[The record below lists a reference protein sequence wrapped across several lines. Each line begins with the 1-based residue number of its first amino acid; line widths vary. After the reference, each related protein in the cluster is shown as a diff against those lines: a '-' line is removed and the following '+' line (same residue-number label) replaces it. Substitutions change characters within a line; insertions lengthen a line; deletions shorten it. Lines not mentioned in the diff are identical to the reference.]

1 MTKLNTGLSGCSLEL
16 INDRVLRKHSPTTD
30 YNPRLLSQADKQVV
44 FGSRI
49 YKNIDAPKVCDI
61 QKNPFLKNYFDMEYI
76 SGKNFEDFFS
86 TASVNDIE
94 FVVSTLFDYFDTLIS
109 TARSVDATKQILDKI
124 DSLKEKSSYQKYIE
138 FLRKYVEDR
147 RIIVPHTF
155 CHGDLTFANIIFHKN
170 RLFFID
176 FLDCYVDTFL
186 SDLVKLKQD
195 LHHLWAVKNQDVYTV
210 RIHQIYEHIWD
221 KLEVRYTDYLTESF
235 HILDVLNALRIEP
248 YLTSDSQRVIL
259 EGIVK
264 STELYAI
271 SYCSDG
277 GTINQ
282 ISKNEAQVDVV
293 TSNDKS
299 YDGDRSD

>member
-16 INDRVLRKHSPTTD
+16 INDRVLRK
-30 YNPRLLSQADKQVV
+30 
-44 FGSRI
+44 
-49 YKNIDAPKVCDI
+49 
-61 QKNPFLKNYFDMEYI
+61 
-76 SGKNFEDFFS
+76 
-86 TASVNDIE
+86 
-94 FVVSTLFDYFDTLIS
+94 
-109 TARSVDATKQILDKI
+109 
-124 DSLKEKSSYQKYIE
+124 
-138 FLRKYVEDR
+138 YVEDN

-195 LHHLWAVKNQDVYTV
+195 LHHLWSVHNQDVYSV
-210 RIHQIYEHIWD
+210 RIHQIYQYIWD
-221 KLEVRYTDYLTESF
+221 KLEVRYESFMNESF
-235 HILDVLNALRIEP
+235 HILDVMNTLRIEP
-248 YLTSDSQRVIL
+248 YLTSDDQRVIL

-271 SYCSDG
+271 SYCSNG

-282 ISKNEAQVDVV
+282 ISKDETEVDVV

-299 YDGDRSD
+299 HDGNRSD

>member
-16 INDRVLRKHSPTTD
+16 INDRVLRKYSPTTD
-30 YNPRLLSQADKQVV
+30 YNSRLLSQADKQVV
-44 FGSRI
+44 FGNRI
-49 YKNIDAPKVCDI
+49 YKNIDAPKVYDI
-61 QKNPFLKNYFDMEYI
+61 QQNYFDMEYI
-76 SGKNFEDFFS
+76 AGKSFEEFFS
-86 TASVNDIE
+86 IASVNDVE

-109 TARSVDATKQILDKI
+109 TARSFDATNKILTKI
-124 DSLKEKSSYQKYIE
+124 DSLKEKSSHKKYIE
-138 FLRKYVEDR
+138 FLRKYVEDN

-195 LHHLWAVKNQDVYTV
+195 LHHLWAVRNQDVYSN
-210 RIHQIYEHIWD
+210 RIHQIYQYIWD
-221 KLEVRYTDYLTESF
+221 KLEVRYESFMNESF
-235 HILDVLNALRIEP
+235 HILDVMNALRIEP
-248 YLTSDSQRVIL
+248 YLTSDDQRVIL

-271 SYCSDG
+271 SCSSDG
-277 GTINQ
+277 GAINQ
-282 ISKNEAQVDVV
+282 ISETKTEVDVV

-299 YDGDRSD
+299 HDGNRGD

>member
-16 INDRVLRKHSPTTD
+16 INDRVLRKYSPTTD
-30 YNPRLLSQADKQVV
+30 YNSRLLSQADKQVV
-44 FGSRI
+44 FGNRI
-49 YKNIDAPKVCDI
+49 YKNINAPKVYDI
-61 QKNPFLKNYFDMEYI
+61 QKNYFDMEYVA
-76 SGKNFEDFFS
+76 GKSFDEFFS
-86 TASVNDIE
+86 IASVNDIE
-94 FVVSTLFDYFDTLIS
+94 FVISTLFDYFDTLIS
-109 TARSVDATKQILDKI
+109 TARNIDATKQILDKL
-124 DSLKEKSSYQKYIE
+124 DSLKEKSSYPKYIE
-138 FLRKYVEDR
+138 FLRKYVEDK

-155 CHGDLTFANIIFHKN
+155 CHGDLTFANIIFHQN

-195 LHHLWAVKNQDVYTV
+195 LHHLWSVRNQDVYTV
-210 RIHQIYEHIWD
+210 RIHQIYEYIWD
-221 KLEVRYTDYLTESF
+221 KLEVRYTDYLTDGF
-235 HILDVLNALRIEP
+235 HILDVINALRIEP

-277 GTINQ
+277 GAINQ
-282 ISKNEAQVDVV
+282 ISETKTEVDVV

-299 YDGDRSD
+299 HDGDRGD

>member
-16 INDRVLRKHSPTTD
+16 INDRVLRKYSPTTD
-30 YNPRLLSQADKQVV
+30 YNSRLLSQADKQIV
-44 FGSRI
+44 FGNRI
-49 YKNIDAPKVCDI
+49 YKNIDAPKVYDI
-61 QKNPFLKNYFDMEYI
+61 QKNYFDMDYV
-76 SGKNFEDFFS
+76 SGQNFEEFFS
-86 TASVNDIE
+86 IASVNDVE

-109 TARSVDATKQILDKI
+109 TARNVDASNKILKKI
-124 DSLKEKSSYQKYIE
+124 ASLKEKTSYPKYIE
-138 FLRKYVEDR
+138 FLRKYVENN

-176 FLDCYVDTFL
+176 FLDCYIDTFL

-195 LHHLWAVKNQDVYTV
+195 LHHLWAVHNQDAYSN
-210 RIHQIYEHIWD
+210 RIHQIYQYIWD
-221 KLEVRYTDYLTESF
+221 KLEVRYESFMNESF
-235 HILDVLNALRIEP
+235 HILDVMNTLRIEP

-271 SYCSDG
+271 SCSSDG
-277 GTINQ
+277 GAINQ
-282 ISKNEAQVDVV
+282 ISETKTEVDVV

-299 YDGDRSD
+299 HDGNRGD

>member
-16 INDRVLRKHSPTTD
+16 INDRVLRKYSPTTD
-30 YNPRLLSQADKQVV
+30 YNSRLLSQADKQIV
-44 FGSRI
+44 FGNRI
-49 YKNIDAPKVCDI
+49 YKNIDAPKVYDI
-61 QKNPFLKNYFDMEYI
+61 QKNYFDMDYV
-76 SGKNFEDFFS
+76 SGQNFEEFFS
-86 TASVNDIE
+86 IASVNDVE

-109 TARSVDATKQILDKI
+109 TARNVDASNKILKKI
-124 DSLKEKSSYQKYIE
+124 ASLKEKTSYPKYIE
-138 FLRKYVEDR
+138 FLRKYVENN

-176 FLDCYVDTFL
+176 FLDCYIDTFL

-195 LHHLWAVKNQDVYTV
+195 LHHLWAVHNQDAYSN
-210 RIHQIYEHIWD
+210 RIHQIYQYIWD
-221 KLEVRYTDYLTESF
+221 KLEVRYESFMNESF
-235 HILDVLNALRIEP
+235 HILDVMNTLRVEP

-271 SYCSDG
+271 SCSSDV
-277 GTINQ
+277 GTFN
-282 ISKNEAQVDVV
+282 
-293 TSNDKS
+293 
-299 YDGDRSD
+299 

>member
-16 INDRVLRKHSPTTD
+16 INDRVLRKYSPTTD
-30 YNPRLLSQADKQVV
+30 YNSRLLSQADKQVV
-44 FGSRI
+44 FGNRI
-49 YKNIDAPKVCDI
+49 YKNIDAPKVYDT
-61 QKNPFLKNYFDMEYI
+61 QENYFDMEYI
-76 SGKNFEDFFS
+76 AGKSFEEFFS
-86 TASVNDIE
+86 SASVNDVE

-109 TARSVDATKQILDKI
+109 TARSFDATKQILTKI
-124 DSLKEKSSYQKYIE
+124 DSLKEKSSHKKYIE
-138 FLRKYVEDR
+138 FLRKYVEDNK
-147 RIIVPHTF
+147 IIVPHTF

-195 LHHLWAVKNQDVYTV
+195 LHHLWAVHNQDVYSV
-210 RIHQIYEHIWD
+210 RIHQIYQYIWD
-221 KLEVRYTDYLTESF
+221 KLEIRYESFMNESF
-235 HILDVLNALRIEP
+235 HILDVMNTLRIEP
-248 YLTSDSQRVIL
+248 YLTSDDQRVIL

-271 SYCSDG
+271 SCSSDG
-277 GTINQ
+277 GAINQ
-282 ISKNEAQVDVV
+282 ISETKTEVDVV

-299 YDGDRSD
+299 HDGNRGD

>member
-16 INDRVLRKHSPTTD
+16 INDRVLRKYSPTTD
-30 YNPRLLSQADKQVV
+30 YNSRLLSQADKQVV
-44 FGSRI
+44 FGNRI
-49 YKNIDAPKVCDI
+49 YKNIDAPKVYDT
-61 QKNPFLKNYFDMEYI
+61 QENYFDMEYI
-76 SGKNFEDFFS
+76 AGKSFEEFFS
-86 TASVNDIE
+86 SASVNDVE

-109 TARSVDATKQILDKI
+109 TARSFDATNKILTKI
-124 DSLKEKSSYQKYIE
+124 DSLKEKSSHKKYIE
-138 FLRKYVEDR
+138 FLRKYVEDNK
-147 RIIVPHTF
+147 IIVPHTF

-195 LHHLWAVKNQDVYTV
+195 LHHLWAVHNQDVYSV
-210 RIHQIYEHIWD
+210 RIHQIYQYIWD
-221 KLEVRYTDYLTESF
+221 KLEIRYESFMNESF
-235 HILDVLNALRIEP
+235 HILDVMNTLRIEP
-248 YLTSDSQRVIL
+248 YLTSDDQRVIL

-271 SYCSDG
+271 SCSSDG
-277 GTINQ
+277 GAINQ
-282 ISKNEAQVDVV
+282 ISKNETEVDVV

-299 YDGDRSD
+299 YDGNRGD

>member
-1 MTKLNTGLSGCSLEL
+1 MTKLNTGLSCSLEL
-16 INDRVLRKHSPTTD
+16 INDRVLRKYSPTTD
-30 YNPRLLSQADKQVV
+30 YNSRLLSQADKQVV
-44 FGSRI
+44 FGNRI
-49 YKNIDAPKVCDI
+49 YKNIDAPKVYDT
-61 QKNPFLKNYFDMEYI
+61 QQNYFDMEYI
-76 SGKNFEDFFS
+76 AGKSFEEFFS
-86 TASVNDIE
+86 VASANDVE

-109 TARSVDATKQILDKI
+109 TARNFDATNKILTKI
-124 DSLKEKSSYQKYIE
+124 DSLKEKSSHKKYIE
-138 FLRKYVEDR
+138 FLRKYVEDN

-195 LHHLWAVKNQDVYTV
+195 LHHLWAVHNQDVYSI
-210 RIHQIYEHIWD
+210 RIHQIYQYIWD
-221 KLEVRYTDYLTESF
+221 KLEVRYESFMNESF
-235 HILDVLNALRIEP
+235 HILDVMNTLRIEP
-248 YLTSDSQRVIL
+248 YLTSDDQRVIL

-282 ISKNEAQVDVV
+282 ISKDETKVEVV
-293 TSNDKS
+293 TSNDTS
-299 YDGDRSD
+299 HDGNRSD

>member
-16 INDRVLRKHSPTTD
+16 INDRVLRKYSPTTD
-30 YNPRLLSQADKQVV
+30 YNSRLLSQADKQVV
-44 FGSRI
+44 FGNRI
-49 YKNIDAPKVCDI
+49 YKNIDSPKVYDI
-61 QKNPFLKNYFDMEYI
+61 QKNYFDMEYI
-76 SGKNFEDFFS
+76 AGKNFEDFFS
-86 TASVNDIE
+86 IASVNDIE

-109 TARSVDATKQILDKI
+109 TARNVDATKQILNKL
-124 DSLKEKSSYQKYIE
+124 DSLKEKSSYPKYIE
-138 FLRKYVEDR
+138 FLRKYVEDN

-155 CHGDLTFANIIFHKN
+155 CHGDLTFANIIFHRN

-195 LHHLWAVKNQDVYTV
+195 LHHLWAVRNQDVYTV
-210 RIHQIYEHIWD
+210 RIHQIYEYIWD
-221 KLEVRYTDYLTESF
+221 KLEVRYTDYLTDGF
-235 HILDVLNALRIEP
+235 HILDVMNALMIEP

-277 GTINQ
+277 GAIN
-282 ISKNEAQVDVV
+282 
-293 TSNDKS
+293 
-299 YDGDRSD
+299 

>member
-16 INDRVLRKHSPTTD
+16 INDRVLRKYSPTTD
-30 YNPRLLSQADKQVV
+30 YNLRLLSQADKQVV
-44 FGSRI
+44 FGNRI
-49 YKNIDAPKVCDI
+49 YKNIDSPKVYDI
-61 QKNPFLKNYFDMEYI
+61 QKNYFDMEYVA
-76 SGKNFEDFFS
+76 GKSFEEFFS
-86 TASVNDIE
+86 IASVNDIE

-109 TARSVDATKQILDKI
+109 TARSIDATKQILDKL
-124 DSLKEKSSYQKYIE
+124 DSLKEKSSYSKYIE
-138 FLRKYVEDR
+138 FLRKYVENK

-195 LHHLWAVKNQDVYTV
+195 LHYLWSVRNQDVYTV
-210 RIHQIYEHIWD
+210 RIHQIYEYIWD
-221 KLEVRYTDYLTESF
+221 KLEVSYTDYQTDGF
-235 HILDVLNALRIEP
+235 HILGVINALRIEP
-248 YLTSDSQRVIL
+248 YLTSDLQRVIL

-277 GTINQ
+277 GAIN
-282 ISKNEAQVDVV
+282 
-293 TSNDKS
+293 
-299 YDGDRSD
+299 

>member
-16 INDRVLRKHSPTTD
+16 INDRVLRKYSPTTD
-30 YNPRLLSQADKQVV
+30 YNSRLLSQADKQVV
-44 FGSRI
+44 FGNRI
-49 YKNIDAPKVCDI
+49 YKNIDAPKVYDI
-61 QKNPFLKNYFDMEYI
+61 QKNYFDMEYVA
-76 SGKNFEDFFS
+76 GKSFEEFFS
-86 TASVNDIE
+86 IASVNDVE
-94 FVVSTLFDYFDTLIS
+94 FVVLTLFDYFDALIS
-109 TARSVDATKQILDKI
+109 TARNIDATKQILDKL
-124 DSLKEKSSYQKYIE
+124 DSLKEKSSYLKYIE

-147 RIIVPHTF
+147 RIIVPHTV

-195 LHHLWAVKNQDVYTV
+195 LHHLWAVKNQDVYSN
-210 RIHQIYEHIWD
+210 RIHQIYKYIWD
-221 KLEVRYTDYLTESF
+221 KLEVRYESYLNEGF
-235 HILDVLNALRIEP
+235 HILDVINALRIEP

-259 EGIVK
+259 ESIVK

-277 GTINQ
+277 GAINQ
-282 ISKNEAQVDVV
+282 ISKHETEVDVV

-299 YDGDRSD
+299 HDGNGGD

>member
-16 INDRVLRKHSPTTD
+16 INDRVLRKYSPTTD
-30 YNPRLLSQADKQVV
+30 YNTRLLSQADKQVV
-44 FGSRI
+44 FGDRI
-49 YKNIDAPKVCDI
+49 YKNIDAPKVYDM
-61 QKNPFLKNYFDMEYI
+61 QKNYFDMEYI
-76 SGKNFEDFFS
+76 AGKSFEEFFS
-86 TASVNDIE
+86 SASVNDVE

-109 TARSVDATKQILDKI
+109 TARSFDATNKILTKI
-124 DSLKEKSSYQKYIE
+124 DSLKEKSSHKKYIE
-138 FLRKYVEDR
+138 FLRKYVEDNK
-147 RIIVPHTF
+147 IIVPHTF

-195 LHHLWAVKNQDVYTV
+195 LHHLWAVRNQDVYTV
-210 RIHQIYEHIWD
+210 RIHQIYQYIWD
-221 KLEVRYTDYLTESF
+221 KLEVRYESFMNESF
-235 HILDVLNALRIEP
+235 HILDVMNALRIEP
-248 YLTSDSQRVIL
+248 YLTSDDQRVIL

-271 SYCSDG
+271 SCSSDG
-277 GTINQ
+277 GAINQ
-282 ISKNEAQVDVV
+282 ISETKTEVDVV

-299 YDGDRSD
+299 SDGNRGD

>member
-16 INDRVLRKHSPTTD
+16 INDRVLRKYSPTTD
-30 YNPRLLSQADKQVV
+30 YNSRLLSQADKQVV
-44 FGSRI
+44 FGNRI
-49 YKNIDAPKVCDI
+49 YKNIDAPKVYDT
-61 QKNPFLKNYFDMEYI
+61 QQNYFDMEYI
-76 SGKNFEDFFS
+76 AGKSFEEFFS
-86 TASVNDIE
+86 VASVNDIE

-109 TARSVDATKQILDKI
+109 TARNFDATNKILTKL
-124 DSLKEKSSYQKYIE
+124 DSLKEKSSHKKYIE
-138 FLRKYVEDR
+138 FLRKYVEDN

-195 LHHLWAVKNQDVYTV
+195 LHHLWAVHNQDVYSV
-210 RIHQIYEHIWD
+210 RIHQIYQYIWD
-221 KLEVRYTDYLTESF
+221 KLEVRYESFMNESF
-235 HILDVLNALRIEP
+235 HILDAMNALRIEP
-248 YLTSDSQRVIL
+248 YLTSDDQRVIL

-271 SYCSDG
+271 SCSSDG
-277 GTINQ
+277 GAINQ
-282 ISKNEAQVDVV
+282 ISETKTEVDVV

-299 YDGDRSD
+299 HDGNRGD

>member
-1 MTKLNTGLSGCSLEL
+1 MTKLNTGLSGCKLEL
-16 INDRVLRKHSPTTD
+16 INGLLRKHSASTD
-30 YNPRLLSQADKQVV
+30 YNSRLISQAEKQIV
-44 FGSRI
+44 FSKRI
-49 YKNIDAPKVCDI
+49 YKNIETPKVHDI
-61 QKNPFLKNYFDMEYI
+61 EVSYFDMDYV
-76 SGKNFEDFFS
+76 SGQNFEEFFS
-86 TASVNDIE
+86 IASVNDVE

-109 TARSVDATKQILDKI
+109 TARSFDATNKILTKI
-124 DSLKEKSSYQKYIE
+124 DSLKEKSSHKKYIE
-138 FLRKYVEDR
+138 FLRKYVQDK

-155 CHGDLTFANIIFHKN
+155 CHGDLTFANIIFHQN

-195 LHHLWAVKNQDVYTV
+195 LHHLWAVRNQDVYTV
-210 RIHQIYEHIWD
+210 RIHQIYEYIWD
-221 KLEVRYTDYLTESF
+221 KLEVRYTDYLTDGF
-235 HILDVLNALRIEP
+235 HILDVMNALRIEP

-277 GTINQ
+277 GAINQ
-282 ISKNEAQVDVV
+282 IS
-293 TSNDKS
+293 
-299 YDGDRSD
+299 

>member
-16 INDRVLRKHSPTTD
+16 INDRVLRKYSPTTD
-30 YNPRLLSQADKQVV
+30 YNSRLLSQADKQVV
-44 FGSRI
+44 FGNRI
-49 YKNIDAPKVCDI
+49 YKNIDAPKIYDI
-61 QKNPFLKNYFDMEYI
+61 QKNYFDMEYI
-76 SGKNFEDFFS
+76 AGKSFEEFFS
-86 TASVNDIE
+86 SASINDVE

-109 TARSVDATKQILDKI
+109 TARSFDATNKILTKI
-124 DSLKEKSSYQKYIE
+124 DSLKEKSSHKKYIE
-138 FLRKYVEDR
+138 FLRKYVEDN

-195 LHHLWAVKNQDVYTV
+195 LHHLWAVRNQDVYSN
-210 RIHQIYEHIWD
+210 RIHQIYQYIWD
-221 KLEVRYTDYLTESF
+221 KLEVRYESFMNESF
-235 HILDVLNALRIEP
+235 HILDVMNALRIEP

-271 SYCSDG
+271 SCSSDG
-277 GTINQ
+277 GAINP
-282 ISKNEAQVDVV
+282 ISETETKVDVV

-299 YDGDRSD
+299 HDGDRSD

>member
-16 INDRVLRKHSPTTD
+16 INDRVLRKYSPTTD
-30 YNPRLLSQADKQVV
+30 YNLRLLSQADKQVV
-44 FGSRI
+44 FGNRI
-49 YKNIDAPKVCDI
+49 YKNIDSPKVYDI
-61 QKNPFLKNYFDMEYI
+61 QKNYFDMEYVA
-76 SGKNFEDFFS
+76 GKSFEEFFS
-86 TASVNDIE
+86 IASVNDIE

-109 TARSVDATKQILDKI
+109 TARNVDASNKILKKI
-124 DSLKEKSSYQKYIE
+124 ASLKEKTSYPKYIE
-138 FLRKYVEDR
+138 FLRKYVEDN

-195 LHHLWAVKNQDVYTV
+195 LHHLWAVRNQDVYSN
-210 RIHQIYEHIWD
+210 RIHQIYQYIWD
-221 KLEVRYTDYLTESF
+221 KLEVRYESFMNENF
-235 HILDVLNALRIEP
+235 HILDVMNTLRIEP
-248 YLTSDSQRVIL
+248 YLTSDDQRVIL

-271 SYCSDG
+271 SCSSDG
-277 GTINQ
+277 GAIN
-282 ISKNEAQVDVV
+282 
-293 TSNDKS
+293 
-299 YDGDRSD
+299 

>member
-16 INDRVLRKHSPTTD
+16 INDRVLRKYSPTTD
-30 YNPRLLSQADKQVV
+30 YNSRLLSQADKQVV
-44 FGSRI
+44 FGNRI
-49 YKNIDAPKVCDI
+49 YKNIDAPKVYDT
-61 QKNPFLKNYFDMEYI
+61 QENYFDMEYI
-76 SGKNFEDFFS
+76 AGKSFEEFFS
-86 TASVNDIE
+86 SASVNDVE

-109 TARSVDATKQILDKI
+109 TARSFDATKQILTKI
-124 DSLKEKSSYQKYIE
+124 DSLKEKSSHKKYIE
-138 FLRKYVEDR
+138 FLRKYVEDNK
-147 RIIVPHTF
+147 IIVPHTF

-195 LHHLWAVKNQDVYTV
+195 LHHLWAVHNQDVYSV
-210 RIHQIYEHIWD
+210 RIHQIYQYIWD
-221 KLEVRYTDYLTESF
+221 KLEIRYESFMNESF
-235 HILDVLNALRIEP
+235 HILDVMNTLRIEP
-248 YLTSDSQRVIL
+248 YLTSDDQRVIL

-271 SYCSDG
+271 SCSSDG
-277 GTINQ
+277 GAINQ
-282 ISKNEAQVDVV
+282 ISETKTEVDVV

-299 YDGDRSD
+299 YDGNRGD

>member
-16 INDRVLRKHSPTTD
+16 INDRVLRKYSPTTD
-30 YNPRLLSQADKQVV
+30 YNSRLLSQADKQMV
-44 FGSRI
+44 FGNRI
-49 YKNIDAPKVCDI
+49 YKNIDAPKVYDI
-61 QKNPFLKNYFDMEYI
+61 QKNYFDMEYVA
-76 SGKNFEDFFS
+76 GKSFEDFFS
-86 TASVNDIE
+86 IASVNDIE

-109 TARSVDATKQILDKI
+109 TARNIDATKQILNKL
-124 DSLKEKSSYQKYIE
+124 DSLKEKSSYPKYIE
-138 FLRKYVEDR
+138 FLRKYVEDNR
-147 RIIVPHTF
+147 MIVPHTF

-195 LHHLWAVKNQDVYTV
+195 LHHLWAVRNQDVYTA
-210 RIHQIYEHIWD
+210 RIHQIYEYIWD
-221 KLEVRYTDYLTESF
+221 KLEVRYADYMTKSF
-235 HILDVLNALRIEP
+235 HILDVINALRIEP

-277 GTINQ
+277 GAIN
-282 ISKNEAQVDVV
+282 
-293 TSNDKS
+293 
-299 YDGDRSD
+299 

>member
-16 INDRVLRKHSPTTD
+16 INDRVLRKYSPTTD
-30 YNPRLLSQADKQVV
+30 YNLRLLSQADKQVV
-44 FGSRI
+44 FGNRI
-49 YKNIDAPKVCDI
+49 YKNIDAPKVYDI
-61 QKNPFLKNYFDMEYI
+61 QKNYFDMEYVA
-76 SGKNFEDFFS
+76 GKSFDEFFS
-86 TASVNDIE
+86 IASVNDIK

-109 TARSVDATKQILDKI
+109 TARNIDATKQILNKI
-124 DSLKEKSSYQKYIE
+124 DILKEKSSYPKYIE
-138 FLRKYVEDR
+138 FLRKYVEDK

-195 LHHLWAVKNQDVYTV
+195 LYHLWAVRNQDVYSN
-210 RIHQIYEHIWD
+210 RIHQIYQYIWD
-221 KLEVRYTDYLTESF
+221 KLEVRYTDYLTDGF
-235 HILDVLNALRIEP
+235 HILDVINALRIEP

-277 GTINQ
+277 GAIN
-282 ISKNEAQVDVV
+282 
-293 TSNDKS
+293 
-299 YDGDRSD
+299 